1 MVICN
6 YCALICYAEL
16 GEMEE
21 PLWEEVAGWLWG
33 VGRNCVPQR
42 DTLCSLCKRSSE
54 AGKGQLQ
61 DLAPS
66 WGQRGGW
73 VRALCMSWVQRAPL
87 NGLDVTVPIAEL
99 CLHGCCG
106 RGQTLRGM
114 GAVCGCVLY
123 SMVV

>member
-1 MVICN
+1 
-6 YCALICYAEL
+6 
-16 GEMEE
+16 MEE
-21 PLWEEVAGWLWG
+21 PLWEEVAGWLCWLWG

-42 DTLCSLCKRSSE
+42 DTLCLLCKRSSE

-66 WGQRGGW
+66 WGQREGW

-87 NGLDVTVPIAEL
+87 NGLDVTVPSAEL
-99 CLHGCCG
+99 CLY
-106 RGQTLRGM
+106 GQTLRGT

-123 SMVV
+123 SMLV